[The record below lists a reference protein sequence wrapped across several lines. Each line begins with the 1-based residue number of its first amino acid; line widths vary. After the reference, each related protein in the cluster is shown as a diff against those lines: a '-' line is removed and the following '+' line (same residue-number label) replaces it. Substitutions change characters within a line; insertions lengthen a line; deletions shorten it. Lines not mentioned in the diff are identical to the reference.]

1 MHGKSERFQIKGCKM
16 AAQDLNLESLKKDI
30 DSLKTDLKDIVK
42 SIKDIGAKQI
52 EAGKDKILDHLDTE
66 EIKKYIDDLKAK
78 GKDGIETVNDTIK
91 EDPIKSV
98 AIAAGVGFLIGWIL
112 KK

>member
-1 MHGKSERFQIKGCKM
+1 M

-30 DSLKTDLKDIVK
+30 DSLKSDLKDIVK

-66 EIKKYIDDLKAK
+66 EIKKYIDELKAK

-98 AIAAGVGFLIGWIL
+98 AIAAGVGFLLAWIL